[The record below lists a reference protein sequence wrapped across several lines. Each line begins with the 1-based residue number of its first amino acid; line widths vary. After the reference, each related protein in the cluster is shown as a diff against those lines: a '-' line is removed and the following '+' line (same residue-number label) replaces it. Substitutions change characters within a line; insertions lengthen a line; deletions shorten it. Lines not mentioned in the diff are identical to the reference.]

1 MYLIAIE
8 KVAVVIE
15 PMVGMNTEAAD
26 ITDDW
31 LEMTEEVLDMAEQAI
46 YMAEEVLDMAEKV
59 LDMAEGNYLSTSKNF
74 EKADFVFEMINA

>member
-1 MYLIAIE
+1 MYLFVIE

-31 LEMTEEVLDMAEQAI
+31 LEMTEEALDMAEEAL
-46 YMAEEVLDMAEKV
+46 Y
-59 LDMAEGNYLSTSKNF
+59 MAEGNYLSTSENF